1 MGLCVEHYFI
11 NNISLIFLFLFY
23 LYRIEGYWKR
33 YFGGINGFTPEQYES
48 INGFS
53 NLFFG
58 WGAECVHFNFFF

>member
-1 MGLCVEHYFI
+1 MSHSFF
-11 NNISLIFLFLFY
+11 LILFY
-23 LYRIEGYWKR
+23 LYRIDGYWKR

-58 WGAECVHFNFFF
+58 WGAECVHCNFSLSFLLI